1 MVNIPLFFIYTADT
15 KEDAETIPITPM
27 WRRAKD
33 D

>member
-1 MVNIPLFFIYTADT
+1 MVNIPLFFIYAAGT
-15 KEDAETIPITPM
+15 KEDAETIPITAM